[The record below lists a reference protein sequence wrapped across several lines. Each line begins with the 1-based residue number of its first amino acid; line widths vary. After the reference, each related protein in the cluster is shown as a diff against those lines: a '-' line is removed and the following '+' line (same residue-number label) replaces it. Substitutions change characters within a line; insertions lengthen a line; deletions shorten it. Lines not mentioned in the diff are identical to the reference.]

1 MSRDPYR
8 WGRLNDFVVQH
19 STNNFLFHRYIE
31 LSRSRTLPEVN
42 PRTLTPNPQPLIL
55 NLKPTP

>member
-1 MSRDPYR
+1 
-8 WGRLNDFVVQH
+8 VQH
-19 STNNFLFHRYIE
+19 STNNFLFHRYME